1 MQRRWLEA
9 QADLVEQVL
18 WQHRAPGRVTGG
30 RVTPT
35 TILFQVVPAPGVR
48 WSRLKG
54 LAEDL
59 ALALGV
65 PGVRIHREGP
75 VVQVEVPRPDPQ
87 VVRFEP
93 LMAQVR
99 SAFPRYPAYTALLG
113 LAADGAPLLLRL
125 TSPQVTHVL
134 IAGTT
139 GSGKTSL
146 ARTMLLS
153 LVLTHRP
160 GQLALVIV
168 DPKGRA
174 FLPFQDLPHVWAFAA
189 GETAEGLA
197 CLAEVVA
204 VMERRSREGVQ
215 TPRLLVVID
224 ELADLLQQGGREWSE
239 ALTRLAQRGRE
250 AGIHLLAC
258 TQKPTAALLGGAL
271 TANFPARLVGRVVT
285 AEDARVAAGIG
296 GTGAERLAGRG
307 DFLAVV
313 GGAVT
318 RFQAAYIAPEEI
330 RARLQAG
337 GRGREKADRSAFE
350 RRGE

>member
-1 MQRRWLEA
+1 MKRRWLEA

-18 WQHRAPGRVTGG
+18 WQHRSPGRVTGG

-35 TILFQVVPAPGVR
+35 TILFQIVPAPGVR

-65 PGVRIHREGP
+65 PGVRIQREGP
-75 VVQVEVPRPDPQ
+75 VVQLEVPRPDPQ
-87 VVRFEP
+87 AVRFRP
-93 LMAQVR
+93 LFDRVR
-99 SAFPRYPAYTALLG
+99 GAWSRYPPYTALLG
-113 LAADGAPLLLRL
+113 LAADGAPLLIRL

-146 ARTMLLS
+146 ARTMLAS
-153 LVLTHRP
+153 LALTHRP
-160 GQLALVIV
+160 GQLSWMIV
-168 DPKGRA
+168 DPKGTA
-174 FLPFQDLPHVWAFAA
+174 FAPFRDLPHTLAVAA
-189 GETAEGLA
+189 EEGSEA
-197 CLAEVVA
+197 AA
-204 VMERRSREGVQ
+204 VFEDAVRLMERRSREGVF
-215 TPRLLVVID
+215 TPRVVLAID
-224 ELADLLQQGGREWSE
+224 ELGDLVQQGGREVGE
-239 ALTRLAQRGRE
+239 LLTRLAQRGRE

-258 TQKPTAALLGGAL
+258 TQKPTAALLGGRL
-271 TANFPARLVGRVVT
+271 TANFPARLVGRVVS

-296 GTGAERLAGRG
+296 GTGAERLRGKG

-313 GGAVT
+313 GGTVT

-330 RARLQAG
+330 RWILQDAPAR
-337 GRGREKADRSAFE
+337 
-350 RRGE
+350 

>member
-1 MQRRWLEA
+1 MKRRWLEA

-18 WQHRAPGRVTGG
+18 WQHRSPGRVTGG

-65 PGVRIHREGP
+65 PGVRIQREGP
-75 VVQVEVPRPDPQ
+75 VVQLEIPRPDPQ
-87 VVRFEP
+87 VVRFLP
-93 LMAQVR
+93 LMEHVR
-99 SAFPRYPAYTALLG
+99 QALPRYPPYTALLG
-113 LAADGAPLLLRL
+113 LAADGAPLLIRL
-125 TSPQVTHVL
+125 TSPQVTHIL

-146 ARTMLLS
+146 ARTMLAS

-160 GQLALVIV
+160 GQLMLMIV
-168 DPKGRA
+168 DPKGTA
-174 FLPFQDLPHVWAFAA
+174 FAAFRDLPHVLTFAT
-189 GETAEGLA
+189 GELPEAA
-197 CLAEVVA
+197 A
-204 VMERRSREGVQ
+204 VLEEAVRLMERRSREGIF
-215 TPRLLVVID
+215 TPRLLLVID
-224 ELADLLQQGGREWSE
+224 ELGDLVQQGGREVGE
-239 ALTRLAQRGRE
+239 RLTRLAQRGRE

-258 TQKPTAALLGGAL
+258 TQKPTAALLGGRL
-271 TANFPARLVGRVVT
+271 TANFPARLVGRVVS

-296 GTGAERLAGRG
+296 GTGAERLQGKG

-313 GGAVT
+313 GGTVT

-330 RARLQAG
+330 RSILRQAFPSG
-337 GRGREKADRSAFE
+337 
-350 RRGE
+350 